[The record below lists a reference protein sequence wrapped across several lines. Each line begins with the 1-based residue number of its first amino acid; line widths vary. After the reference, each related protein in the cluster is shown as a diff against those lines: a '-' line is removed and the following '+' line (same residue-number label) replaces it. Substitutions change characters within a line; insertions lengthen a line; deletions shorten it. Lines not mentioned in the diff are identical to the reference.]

1 MRVKIAPAPAGSTAE
16 LCGPNRVEPA
26 TNDHATRRHDVREH
40 ASSKIELE
48 PEAIITRAWYGDPAH
63 EFDANHGRDVTDLA
77 ALVVNNLVASN
88 GVWGDPAVGVSKILI
103 VESKLARK
111 GTSAHPNATCTG
123 ILSGEMRDPQSEGG
137 EMRDPQ
143 SEGGARGTTVSKWW
157 NYCCPTVARKVWC
170 VSFTCILLFVGIAAV
185 IVFARLDGRAADDQP
200 VESPAFNPF
209 LYGLWVAGF
218 VLALLCCCPPPWLRV
233 RGTHRPG
240 LGGDEYTRRDP
251 IRRDP
256 LALHNVI

>member
-1 MRVKIAPAPAGSTAE
+1 M
-16 LCGPNRVEPA
+16 
-26 TNDHATRRHDVREH
+26 
-40 ASSKIELE
+40 
-48 PEAIITRAWYGDPAH
+48 
-63 EFDANHGRDVTDLA
+63 
-77 ALVVNNLVASN
+77 VNNLVASN

-143 SEGGARGTTVSKWW
+143 SEGGEMRDPQSQGGARGTTVSKWW

-170 VSFTCILLFVGIAAV
+170 VSFTCVLLFVGIAAV
-185 IVFARLDGRAADDQP
+185 IVFARLDGRAADDDA
-200 VESPAFNPF
+200 VRSPAFNPF

-218 VLALLCCCPPPWLRV
+218 VLALLCCCPPPWLAKLSLTNTR
-233 RGTHRPG
+233 RPG
-240 LGGDEYTRRDP
+240 GLDGALRPGEHSRRV
-251 IRRDP
+251 RRDP
-256 LALHNVI
+256 LALHNIF